1 MSIPSD
7 GSVID
12 MSQFPEGDMLKV
24 MSTAPLHTIKQPITA
39 RYKPQPD
46 ITAYELAIIFPFFMG
61 KPLYEE
67 QWLELGT
74 ATRHFERLSQ

>member
-7 GSVID
+7 GGVLD
-12 MSQFPEGDMLKV
+12 MSQFPTDAFKITSPTPLEMKV
-24 MSTAPLHTIKQPITA
+24 KQTITA
-39 RYKPQPD
+39 RYKPLPD

-67 QWLELGT
+67 EWFELGT
-74 ATRHFERLSQ
+74 ATRHFERISQ